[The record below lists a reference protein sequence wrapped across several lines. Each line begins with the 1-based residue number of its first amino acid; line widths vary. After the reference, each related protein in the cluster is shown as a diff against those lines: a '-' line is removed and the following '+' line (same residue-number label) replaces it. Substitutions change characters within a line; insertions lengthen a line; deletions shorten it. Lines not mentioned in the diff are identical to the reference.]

1 LGQKTFDFL
10 EVNVS
15 LRDYSYSVWWNLI
28 LITSGSVI
36 YAYGLKAITVPHGFV
51 PGGLFGIGTLIY
63 YLSNLFT
70 PGLWFIVLSVPL
82 VIIGF
87 LFISNR
93 FMFYTFYATIVLTVA
108 FEIIPHDAGIV
119 NQFYAALTSGVIC
132 GIGAG
137 IVLKSLGSNG
147 GIDILAIILYQKFN
161 IGLGKCYMFFNLILF
176 GISFFY
182 FEPDIIIASLIL
194 VFLTSA
200 SLEYV
205 LSAFN
210 QRKVVF
216 IISDFSDYI
225 ADQVIKNIGVSST
238 FINGYG
244 AYMRQPKNVLMTV
257 INNVQLKRLEEIVFT
272 EDANALFIVENTFN
286 VIGSSFSKRKI
297 Y

>member
-1 LGQKTFDFL
+1 
-10 EVNVS
+10 VA

-28 LITSGSVI
+28 LITTGSVLFS
-36 YAYGLKAITVPHGFV
+36 YGLKAIAVPHGFV
-51 PGGLFGIGTLIY
+51 PGGLFGFATLAYYFSGTL
-63 YLSNLFT
+63 T
-70 PGLWFIVLSVPL
+70 PGLWFIVLSIPL
-82 VIIGF
+82 VVIGF
-87 LFISNR
+87 IYISKR
-93 FMFYTFYATIVLTVA
+93 FMAYTLYATIALTIA
-108 FEIIPHDAGIV
+108 YELITHDTGIV

-147 GIDILAIILYQKFN
+147 GIDIIAIILYQKFN
-161 IGLGKCYMFFNLILF
+161 IGLGKSYMFFNLIVF
-176 GISFFY
+176 GISFMFI
-182 FEPDIIIASLIL
+182 EPDVVIASIIL
-194 VFLTSA
+194 VFLTSI

-225 ADQVIKNIGVSST
+225 ADQVIKNLGVSST

-272 EDANALFIVENTFN
+272 EDENALFIVENTFN